1 MQGWLGLRQGEYQGA
16 KNPRLK
22 IEESRREDPH
32 THTQKEQSTCR
43 SIIIA
48 RTGNVRCSH
57 HFGLAGVTLLGSAR

>member
-32 THTQKEQSTCR
+32 THKKSKVHADR
-43 SIIIA
+43 
-48 RTGNVRCSH
+48 
-57 HFGLAGVTLLGSAR
+57 LLLHAPEMSGAATILD